1 MATIVIDVRG
11 QQQDA
16 RVKAYTDA
24 IAAGKSEAE
33 AQNISATVGNNVGA
47 DALSSEFSKL
57 NGNNP
62 PSNNQ
67 TDVVE
72 VKTASG
78 SSAQTET
85 NPENQSAPTANTN
98 ITGGTGT
105 TSGATGKSSSV
116 EKNIL
121 HRYRSWTYNWT
132 LGAIS
137 SKALNDESLLASDI
151 KKYTV
156 LTSAGKGTGGIGAG
170 AADTNKG
177 EVSAMTDGFQ
187 KNSPGAFDMWIDNV
201 SVKSIAGAGSSQSGP
216 SIATN
221 ITFDVFEP
229 YSMSGFIEAL
239 MVTAKAAGYTDY
251 VTGVFALR
259 IQFQGY
265 PDNQPVESSKP
276 EIIPGTTRYFIFN
289 ITQCNIDVNESGT
302 RYRVEAVPT
311 NQLSFGAANKLTAD
325 IKVEGKTVGE
335 VLTNFVKGLNDMARS
350 EYKERTGKELPVVP
364 YQIAAPAKV
373 EPGSPQNVKGAL
385 LDNGGGG
392 NYSDIIKSKVNDDL
406 KSPNVFKV
414 VDPARFTGSGYVGS
428 NVTGSVAT
436 ATNTTIKS
444 SQKVQT
450 VAFASGSEIS
460 ECIAAIVRDSEYV
473 RNEVLQK
480 QVEEAKAKGA
490 TVQYFN
496 IRLEVDV
503 HDYNPTDNNM
513 FKTHRFILEPF
524 QVHFTKVPGQ
534 DQGSYN
540 PSLLKSKIK
549 REYNY
554 IYSGKNED
562 VTKFAINFNNL
573 YFSAMP
579 AQGGNPTS
587 ENPNAQAAGPNNGL
601 KVTQKESNA
610 GSNKNYNPN
619 SVATAPITVN
629 PKTANRAS
637 NGPTATQPLG
647 DPYAQLAL
655 AMHDKITNVEGGSAD
670 MITGSLEILGDPY
683 FLCTGGMGNKNLKLA
698 ETYLTAPGP
707 DNTGGECPTTQGEV
721 YVSVYFRNPIDIGTD
736 TGMMKFSKLISF
748 SGIYQVIELDNNFK
762 DGMFTQKLEIVR
774 MPGQTVEEETP
785 VAAPAFGTVSYPG
798 LSVTKDT
805 APSTVLRTGVRPSD
819 FNIANLLGRAL
830 PNPGLPGIVSNFTNA
845 LTGTAGAV
853 NNVLNQ
859 VAGVAGQATSL
870 ANQLGVSPVGGV
882 NALTSGI
889 RLTASGLG
897 SLVNTTNLAAAN
909 LTVAGNLLGAASTI
923 PNAAVGL
930 ANNVAGTISALPTTA
945 IAAANGVVTNVTNN
959 VNSLAQSVTGIVN
972 DVQTNV
978 SNLVGDVTNKLAAL
992 QNTIATDLGAVTAK
1006 LGIDPSVFSGLDP
1019 KVASKLAD
1027 DLANVAKLVPSGV
1040 DLKELVN
1047 QGVSFANVTKEKIAN
1062 LPVFQ
1067 PRDTAPAAIID
1078 PALKDIAQANGST
1091 TKLLSNLPNLPP
1103 LTDINKVTNAMGGIS
1118 AGAVAAVG
1126 NAQSLLNSV
1135 ASAQKYVNDTVGA
1148 AAGVIN
1154 NVGSLAQNTVQG
1166 FSPASLGLGSVES
1179 NLANVTALTQNVTK
1193 TAGDLSSSVAAQYN
1207 SLQQSPLA
1215 KLVQDT
1221 NINKLS

>member
-1 MATIVIDVRG
+1 MGNIVINLSDI
-11 QQQDA
+11 QQKA
-16 RVKAYTDA
+16 RA
-24 IAAGKSEAE
+24 EAE
-33 AQNISATVGNNVGA
+33 AAALARGASKIEADSAGNAAGNLAGA
-47 DALSSEFSKL
+47 DALSKL
-57 NGNNP
+57 DLNSP

-72 VKTASG
+72 VKTVNG
-78 SSAQTET
+78 SSSQTET
-85 NPENQSAPTANTN
+85 TPSSPSPADTA
-98 ITGGTGT
+98 ISMSGK
-105 TSGATGKSSSV
+105 TSSGSGKSSSA

-137 SKALNDESLLASDI
+137 AKALNDQSLLASDI

-156 LTSAGKGTGGIGAG
+156 LTSAGKGTGGIGTG
-170 AADTNKG
+170 AVDANKS
-177 EVSAMTDGFQ
+177 EISAMTDGFQ

-201 SVKSIAGAGSSQSGP
+201 SVKSIAGAGSAQSGA

-276 EIIPGTTRYFIFN
+276 GIISGTTRYFIFN
-289 ITQCNIDVNESGT
+289 ITQCDIDVNESGT

-311 NQLSFGAANKLTAD
+311 NQLGFGNANKLTAD
-325 IKVEGKTVGE
+325 IKVEGKTVGQ
-335 VLTNFVKGLNDMARS
+335 VLTNFVKGLNDMARA
-350 EYKERTGKELPVVP
+350 EYRERTGKELPITP
-364 YQIAAPAKV
+364 YQIAAPAKA
-373 EPGSPQNVKGAL
+373 EPGSPQNTKAAL
-385 LDNGGGG
+385 LDGGGGG
-392 NYSDIIKSKVNDDL
+392 NGYSDIIKAKINDDL
-406 KSPNVFKV
+406 KSPNVFKL
-414 VDPARFTGSGYVGS
+414 VDPARFTNSGYVGS
-428 NVTGSVAT
+428 KVTGSVAT
-436 ATNTTIKS
+436 ATNTTIKTAE
-444 SQKVQT
+444 KIQT

-480 QVEEAKAKGA
+480 QVEDAKAKGA

-503 HDYNPTDNNM
+503 HDYNSTDNTM
-513 FKTHRFILEPF
+513 FKTYRFVLEPF

-534 DQGSYN
+534 DQGTYN
-540 PSLLKSKIK
+540 PTLLKSKIK

-573 YFSAMP
+573 YFSAIP
-579 AQGGNPTS
+579 AMGGNPVG
-587 ENPNAQAAGPNNGL
+587 ENPVATSAAANSNL
-601 KVTQKESNA
+601 QVKQKESNA
-610 GSNKNYNPN
+610 GSNKNYSPN
-619 SVATAPITVN
+619 SVATAPITVD
-629 PKTANRAS
+629 PSTANK
-637 NGPTATQPLG
+637 NGGGPSATQPLG

-655 AMHDKITNVEGGSAD
+655 AMHDKITNAAGGSAD

-683 FLCTGGMGNKNLKLA
+683 FLCTGGMGNKDLKLA
-698 ETYLTAPGP
+698 EPYLTAPGP

-721 YVSVYFRNPIDIGTD
+721 YISVYFRNPIDIGPD

-748 SGIYQVIELDNNFK
+748 SGIYQVTELDNNFR

-785 VAAPAFGTVSYPG
+785 VAAPAFGTAAYPG
-798 LSVTKDT
+798 LTPTKD
-805 APSTVLRTGVRPSD
+805 AAASTILRTGIRPSD
-819 FNIANLLGRAL
+819 FNLANLLGRAL

-859 VAGVAGQATSL
+859 VAGVAGQASSL
-870 ANQLGVSPVGGV
+870 ANQLGVSPIGGV
-882 NALTSGI
+882 NALTSGV
-889 RLTASGLG
+889 RLSASGLG
-897 SLVNTTNLAAAN
+897 ALVNTPNLAAAN
-909 LTVAGNLLGAASTI
+909 LTVAGNLLNSASTI

-930 ANNVAGTISALPTTA
+930 ANNVAGTISALPSTA
-945 IAAANGVVTNVTNN
+945 IATVNGAVTGVTNN

-972 DVQTNV
+972 NVQTNV
-978 SNLVGDVTNKLAAL
+978 SSLVGDVTNKLTAL
-992 QNTIATDLGAVTAK
+992 QNTISTDLGAVTAK
-1006 LGIDPSVFSGLDP
+1006 LGIDPSIFSGLD
-1019 KVASKLAD
+1019 KNIASKLAD
-1027 DLANVAKLVPSGV
+1027 DLANVAKLVPSGA

-1047 QGVSFANVTKEKIAN
+1047 QGVSFANVTKEKLAN
-1062 LPVFQ
+1062 LPAFQ
-1067 PRDTAPAAIID
+1067 PRDIAPDAIID
-1078 PALKDIAQANGST
+1078 PALKDIAQGNGST
-1091 TKLLSNLPNLPP
+1091 AKLLGNLPNLPP
-1103 LTDINKVTNAMGGIS
+1103 LTDVNKVTNAMGGIS

-1126 NAQSLLNSV
+1126 NAQSLLSSV

-1148 AAGVIN
+1148 AVGVAN
-1154 NVGSLAQNTVQG
+1154 NVGSLAQNAVQG
-1166 FSPASLGLGSVES
+1166 FSPASLNLGSVES
-1179 NLANVTALTQNVTK
+1179 NIANVAALTQNATK
-1193 TAGDLSSSVAAQYN
+1193 TTSDIASSVVAQYG
-1207 SLQQSPLA
+1207 SLQQSPLT
-1215 KLVQDT
+1215 KLVQST